1 MIDCLRERG
10 REKDYLWHGH
20 YAKGTQTLYLDHNSW
35 EDRLR
40 AKKKLSLS
48 PNSVTEA
55 PQIVHSKLS
64 RRDWLVKLCEGKQI
78 KINGQHRPGKDS
90 PPTYTEHI
98 LFLLVM
104 NEQINWP
111 WHYHL
116 IGSRQ
121 ISAVKSETLFTGSP
135 QGSLRGIHEGVCFYQ
150 DVCGMFRQNEGF
162 ASKFSSKK
170 KRKKKKGGRQM
181 KQDWQNIHNSWS

>member
-1 MIDCLRERG
+1 MSRHLLYILPQLENKNHLIDQGEVKQHGWDRHRVCSKPQFFLHLSWYQTTGFTNWPVIDCLRERG

-111 WHYHL
+111 WH
-116 IGSRQ
+116 
-121 ISAVKSETLFTGSP
+121 
-135 QGSLRGIHEGVCFYQ
+135 
-150 DVCGMFRQNEGF
+150 
-162 ASKFSSKK
+162 
-170 KRKKKKGGRQM
+170 
-181 KQDWQNIHNSWS
+181 